1 MVQIFDEW
9 RLHDEIDESRTDE
22 LDESRAEATT
32 TLRPPGAED
41 TTTRTVGHSMTKTMP
56 ARSAPVVRLVGPLH
70 DTSGGAVCAKSA
82 ALSDETVQEGAHSAR
97 HLHARAR

>member
-70 DTSGGAVCAKSA
+70 DTSGGAVCGQVSGPERRDRSGRGSQCASPP
-82 ALSDETVQEGAHSAR
+82 R
-97 HLHARAR
+97 